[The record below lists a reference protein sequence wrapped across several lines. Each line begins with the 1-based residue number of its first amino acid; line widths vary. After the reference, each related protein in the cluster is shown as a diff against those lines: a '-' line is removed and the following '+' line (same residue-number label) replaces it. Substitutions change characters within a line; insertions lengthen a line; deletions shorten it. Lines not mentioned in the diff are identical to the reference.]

1 MHLCGQQTTHNKKNS
16 GTDGVAQFDSWN
28 PISGILRM
36 N

>member
-1 MHLCGQQTTHNKKNS
+1 MYFGGQNS
-16 GTDGVAQFDSWN
+16 ATDGKGIQYFVQFDSWN